1 MRSVN
6 RRRAFSARYLP
17 SVFRLRRD
25 DVTGAVVADED
36 QDRIVPDAAFFE
48 FRHQLSDLLVEIGD
62 HVRKMAGVF
71 PEPCVRIVCPALR
84 IGRGDVR
91 RMYQRGG
98 IVEQEG
104 FAGFGLPVDVF
115 EGVTLEIVRRIVAE
129 FVMAVVVDVG
139 ECVTVRRPL
148 SGQFLVDLQLGEAP
162 LVESEFADH
171 LARPSELP
179 FSHHGR
185 RIASLSGQMGER
197 VLVVVHVTE
206 IDVVA
211 VVVNTRHQLHARRS
225 AERCRVH
232 VFVTDGPFG
241 QRIEMRCPVTGAS
254 VASETFGAHVV
265 GQYQDDVGARLLLRS
280 ASRGGNCQQAEPC
293 RSEFPVH
300 GWVSFLR
307 VCVSQK

>member
-1 MRSVN
+1 
-6 RRRAFSARYLP
+6 
-17 SVFRLRRD
+17 
-25 DVTGAVVADED
+25 
-36 QDRIVPDAAFFE
+36 
-48 FRHQLSDLLVEIGD
+48 
-62 HVRKMAGVF
+62 
-71 PEPCVRIVCPALR
+71 
-84 IGRGDVR
+84 
-91 RMYQRGG
+91 
-98 IVEQEG
+98 
-104 FAGFGLPVDVF
+104 
-115 EGVTLEIVRRIVAE
+115 
-129 FVMAVVVDVG
+129 MAVVVDVG

-148 SGQFLVDLQLGEAP
+148 SGQFLIDLQLGEAP

-171 LARPSELP
+171 LARPPELP

-185 RIASLSGQMGER
+185 RIAGLSGQMGER

-211 VVVNTRHQLHARRS
+211 VVVNARHQLHARWS

-241 QRIEMRCPVTGAS
+241 QRIEMRWPVTGAS

-265 GQYQDDVGARLLLRS
+265 GQYQDDVGARLLLRG